1 MHFLQVAAIAICLAA
16 VFLSPVQC
24 SCQLGCNCGIPGCN
38 CGGGEQCPSSE
49 GGPSEQGNP
58 NEGISISFT
67 ESPSDYF
74 GPTMNQGSSYAG
86 STTEPAVWGVYCTG
100 DNSCCT
106 VAKEPSGNYMFQQLA
121 NVDYTTAM
129 NWMKSNGYGGYGGCL
144 ASAPSIAEYNV
155 YCTGDTNC
163 CTVSKEPTGNY
174 MFGQF
179 PSKVDYTTAMNWMKT
194 SGYTNGGCKASS
206 SPYSPYT
213 EYSSPYVQN
222 TPANLGIPNP
232 QNNLVPETEAATPS
246 EQGLV
251 TPAGEQIGP
260 GSKITL
266 SPISPKDKITLG
278 ARCTDFVEL
287 LSGNMG
293 EDRSLYQAIFA
304 LAYLRLHGT
313 ISEETGQ
320 YNSKGEP
327 ETEITDAFKQSVLDL
342 MKCVYVCHKL
352 YSGGYDQPL
361 TVQSASK
368 TPLLLGSLRKPSG
381 SPAQIGLHL
390 ESGPLLSEVVNNG
403 VSLDVD
409 TATATVSSVGNNT
422 FGVVYDPKNSFSY
435 IVAYQRPVK
444 ILPKN
449 NSLAPFTLN
458 GSQAVIVDAKNVSQI
473 VPLSSIS
480 TNASSNV
487 YGSGSTPS
495 NQSSIEPTDNL
506 QKLEQ
511 LKKMLDAGLI
521 TQEDYN
527 STKNQILS
535 RI

>member
-16 VFLSPVQC
+16 VLLSPVQC
-24 SCQLGCNCGIPGCN
+24 NCQLGCNCGIPGCN

-67 ESPSDYF
+67 ESPSGYY
-74 GPTMNQGSSYAG
+74 GPTMNQGSPYVG
-86 STTEPAVWGVYCTG
+86 STTGP
-100 DNSCCT
+100 
-106 VAKEPSGNYMFQQLA
+106 
-121 NVDYTTAM
+121 
-129 NWMKSNGYGGYGGCL
+129 
-144 ASAPSIAEYNV
+144 AEYNV

-174 MFGQF
+174 MYWQF

-206 SPYSPYT
+206 SPYSLYIG
-213 EYSSPYVQN
+213 YSSPYVQN
-222 TPANLGIPNP
+222 TPVNIGSSNP
-232 QNNLVPETEAATPS
+232 QSSLVPETEAVKPS
-246 EQGLV
+246 EQGLE
-251 TPAGEQIGP
+251 TPNGETIKP
-260 GSKITL
+260 GDKITL
-266 SPISPKDKITLG
+266 SPEDKVTLG
-278 ARCTDFVEL
+278 VNCLQFIGLVKSSMGTSNNKEL
-287 LSGNMG
+287 ALTNVAHGIATNLLANAPPSFNYYSLRSN
-293 EDRSLYQAIFA
+293 EDQAIDA
-304 LAYLRLHGT
+304 LH
-313 ISEETGQ
+313 
-320 YNSKGEP
+320 
-327 ETEITDAFKQSVLDL
+327 DAVAEVS
-342 MKCVYVCHKL
+342 KCVYVCGKL
-352 YSGGYDQPL
+352 FSGGYDQPL
-361 TVQSASK
+361 TVQSAPK
-368 TPLLLGSLRKPSG
+368 APLLLGSLKKTSS

-422 FGVVYDPKNSFSY
+422 FGVVYEPKNSFSY

-444 ILPKN
+444 IQPKN

-473 VPLSSIS
+473 VPLSSIP
-480 TNASSNV
+480 TNTPSDVN
-487 YGSGSTPS
+487 GSGGTPS